1 MQSHR
6 QSQFCADLM
15 YHESDPARRV
25 TRPWNV
31 YMAKFDP
38 GWEGN
43 PIWYVDWATRLGE
56 SPHLSCKRDQIKM
69 RYYMDRRFTPPKRV
83 TSPTW
88 GSPPPCKQALSLRNR
103 TAERRGQQN
112 ACVWQ
117 TWQAYY
123 LRVLWW
129 SSLKLMFP
137 GLLQKVLLKG
147 GWSSA
152 EKSSWQNYC
161 HACHT
166 RFAVFFPLPS
176 CCVSL
181 LIQQIAWLTP
191 FVFCISRLSLGGNDQ
206 KMEATAKPLFL
217 SIAWAVTWV
226 SIARCTKL
234 LLKLT
239 PPPNQTRFIQM
250 SLWIHPKQ
258 NQTNKSTRTLRTV
271 PQGQQQSQS
280 TRILLACEMK
290 RVNAIIV

>member
-1 MQSHR
+1 
-6 QSQFCADLM
+6 
-15 YHESDPARRV
+15 
-25 TRPWNV
+25 
-31 YMAKFDP
+31 
-38 GWEGN
+38 
-43 PIWYVDWATRLGE
+43 
-56 SPHLSCKRDQIKM
+56 
-69 RYYMDRRFTPPKRV
+69 MDRRFTPPKRV

-176 CCVSL
+176 CCVSSIML
-181 LIQQIAWLTP
+181 VPDSIVLTIP
-191 FVFCISRLSLGGNDQ
+191 ISKFQDSDQ
-206 KMEATAKPLFL
+206 LFH
-217 SIAWAVTWV
+217 
-226 SIARCTKL
+226 KF
-234 LLKLT
+234 LT
-239 PPPNQTRFIQM
+239 VRNLCLTNYM
-250 SLWIHPKQ
+250 S
-258 NQTNKSTRTLRTV
+258 
-271 PQGQQQSQS
+271 
-280 TRILLACEMK
+280 
-290 RVNAIIV
+290 